1 MHAKPH
7 EAKTISAKPPPSPR
21 LPLALITTLGLGHL
35 RPASGTWGSLPP
47 AVLAGVLILTNQ
59 AGTTLWYVLLAAV
72 TILFSIACVRFG
84 HLAEETF
91 GKKDPS
97 QAVADETAGM
107 ALTLLFLPTWWA
119 HDQRTLLA
127 YIAGA
132 FVLFR
137 LTDILKLPP
146 ANQLQSIGGGWGI
159 LLDDL
164 AAALQAGAVLIA
176 GAWVLK

>member
-1 MHAKPH
+1 M
-7 EAKTISAKPPPSPR
+7 
-21 LPLALITTLGLGHL
+21 
-35 RPASGTWGSLPP
+35 
-47 AVLAGVLILTNQ
+47 AGI
-59 AGTTLWYVLLAAV
+59 

-84 HLAEETF
+84 HQAEQTF

-107 ALTLLFLPTWWA
+107 ALTLLLLPTWWA
-119 HDQRTLLA
+119 DDQRTLLA
-127 YIAGA
+127 YTAGA

-137 LTDILKLPP
+137 LADILKLPP